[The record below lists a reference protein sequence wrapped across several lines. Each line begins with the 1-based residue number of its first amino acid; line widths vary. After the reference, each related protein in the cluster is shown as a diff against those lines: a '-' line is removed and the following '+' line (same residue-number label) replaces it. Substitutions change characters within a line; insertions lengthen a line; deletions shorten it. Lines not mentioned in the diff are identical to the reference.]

1 MISDLCIVCFFVCV
15 FVMYVHICVSKLRSY
30 CMYDFVCYAM
40 SLQLCPTV
48 CDPMNCSP
56 RLLRPWDS
64 PGKNTGMV
72 CHFFLQIY
80 DFASF

>member
-1 MISDLCIVCFFVCV
+1 
-15 FVMYVHICVSKLRSY
+15 
-30 CMYDFVCYAM
+30 MYDFVCYAM

-56 RLLRPWDS
+56 RLLCQWDS

-80 DFASF
+80 DVASF